1 MQIYI
6 LYNDFDYAIER
17 ASCDS
22 QKLQEI
28 AKAYNGE
35 EDLGPYYVI
44 PIELEDVLQSGVEV
58 DEESRCPEC
67 GETEPVLCCE
77 NCGHNW
83 SRTA

>member
-6 LYNDFDYAIER
+6 LYNDFDYVIER

-44 PIELEDVLQSGVEV
+44 PIELEDVLQSAVEA
-58 DEESRCPEC
+58 DAESRNDLEEQFSPHEWIP
-67 GETEPVLCCE
+67 G
-77 NCGHNW
+77 GIDK
-83 SRTA
+83 

>member
-6 LYNDFDYAIER
+6 LYNDFDYVIER

-44 PIELEDVLQSGVEV
+44 PIELEDVLQSGVEA
-58 DEESRCPEC
+58 DAKKEQT
-67 GETEPVLCCE
+67 GEKLGFDIYPANVPGKEHST
-77 NCGHNW
+77 
-83 SRTA
+83 T